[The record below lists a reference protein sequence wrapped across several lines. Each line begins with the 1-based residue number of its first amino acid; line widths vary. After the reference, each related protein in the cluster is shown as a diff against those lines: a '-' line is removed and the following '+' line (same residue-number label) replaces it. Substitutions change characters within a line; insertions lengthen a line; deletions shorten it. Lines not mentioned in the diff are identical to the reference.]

1 MNESIAEIYKRD
13 SADFSE
19 KLEMRETLA
28 RETVEKENLFNNA
41 PFDKQTRG
49 EWEDS
54 LAKLHVWCNSDW
66 NVTNLYIKEAREEI
80 GN

>member
-1 MNESIAEIYKRD
+1 MSNIAEIYKRD
-13 SADFSE
+13 NSDFSE

-28 RETVEKENLFNNA
+28 RGTVEKENRFNNA
-41 PFDKQTRG
+41 PFDNEVKK
-49 EWEDS
+49 EWLDS

-66 NVTNLYIKEAREEI
+66 NVTNLYIKEARELF